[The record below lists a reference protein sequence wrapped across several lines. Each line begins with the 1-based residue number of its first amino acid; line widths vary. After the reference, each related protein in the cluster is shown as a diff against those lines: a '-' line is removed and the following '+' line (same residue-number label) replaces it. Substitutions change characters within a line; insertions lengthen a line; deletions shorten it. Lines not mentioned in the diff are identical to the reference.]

1 MSHIKQ
7 RNRSEALNFISDKI
21 EELNEDELVEGI
33 LMLVI
38 SADKE
43 SLEVSLCGNGC
54 PVCFAEVLNDFIKK
68 KIIKHTNH
76 E

>member
-1 MSHIKQ
+1 MNHTKQ

-21 EELNEDELVEGI
+21 EELNEDELIEDI

-43 SLEVSLCGNGC
+43 SREVSLCGNGC
-54 PVCFAEVLNDFIKK
+54 PVCFAGILNDFIKK
-68 KIIKHTNH
+68 KTIKHTNH
-76 E
+76 D